1 MPASRCI
8 ARIAYERIPFG
19 HSPSCHHHPPR
30 LTTPSP
36 PRLTGAHGYIRLEI
50 KSAIVSPLNE
60 LSHAYAYSR
69 SSARVCVYSRP
80 VRLLHART
88 SLVRA
93 RENTFTCV
101 RNDRRCTKHTCA
113 RARASVHPCAFVRG
127 AACVH
132 GHEDPGS
139 KRSRGPSGSDPST
152 PARIR
157 HTRTPMLRGRT
168 RRCLGGVPGLYP
180 AGLRLP
186 PLFLLSSLLPSS
198 SPTLFA
204 TPSSS
209 TLLEDLPLS
218 FPFPPSSPCSS
229 SSYPLSSFF
238 SSVPSPPPL
247 LLFFFLFSA
256 FSPLGA
262 ARIHVHPRN

>member
-36 PRLTGAHGYIRLEI
+36 LRLTGAHGYIRLEI

-113 RARASVHPCAFVRG
+113 RARPSIRVRLYAALRAFTGTKIQV
-127 AACVH
+127 
-132 GHEDPGS
+132 P
-139 KRSRGPSGSDPST
+139 RGPGVHRGPTRRPRHVFAT
-152 PARIR
+152 PA
-157 HTRTPMLRGRT
+157 H
-168 RRCLGGVPGLYP
+168 RCLG
-180 AGLRLP
+180 
-186 PLFLLSSLLPSS
+186 
-198 SPTLFA
+198 
-204 TPSSS
+204 
-209 TLLEDLPLS
+209 
-218 FPFPPSSPCSS
+218 
-229 SSYPLSSFF
+229 
-238 SSVPSPPPL
+238 
-247 LLFFFLFSA
+247 
-256 FSPLGA
+256 A
-262 ARIHVHPRN
+262 ALADA

>member
-1 MPASRCI
+1 MNSPTPMPIRAHPLACACTRGPSACCTPVHRSFAR
-8 ARIAYERIPFG
+8 ARI
-19 HSPSCHHHPPR
+19 H
-30 LTTPSP
+30 L
-36 PRLTGAHGYIRLEI
+36 
-50 KSAIVSPLNE
+50 
-60 LSHAYAYSR
+60 
-69 SSARVCVYSRP
+69 RVCATTVGAPAY
-80 VRLLHART
+80 V
-88 SLVRA
+88 
-93 RENTFTCV
+93 
-101 RNDRRCTKHTCA
+101 

-186 PLFLLSSLLPSS
+186 PLFLFSSLLPSS
-198 SPTLFA
+198 SPALFA

-218 FPFPPSSPCSS
+218 FPFPPTSPCSS